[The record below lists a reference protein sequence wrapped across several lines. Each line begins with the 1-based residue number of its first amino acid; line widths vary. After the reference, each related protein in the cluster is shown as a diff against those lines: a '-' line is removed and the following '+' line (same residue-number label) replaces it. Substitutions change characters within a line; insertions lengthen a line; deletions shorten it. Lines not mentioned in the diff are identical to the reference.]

1 MLGTCKLS
9 IILPRQHTAGLGE
22 PEVDLRLVELNP
34 IPCDTGDSLTPRPNN
49 RVTPK
54 GMLKGYFLVSTTRS
68 AWPGEGFFHRQEYG
82 NSPITCT
89 PPFGQS
95 WYSAERST
103 TILTAMIQIYSCRG
117 QKAFSQST
125 YEDNPT

>member
-34 IPCDTGDSLTPRPNN
+34 IPCDTGGSLTPRPNN

-68 AWPGEGFFHRQEYG
+68 AWPARDSSIAKNMGIARSRVHLLLDRAGTQL
-82 NSPITCT
+82 
-89 PPFGQS
+89 
-95 WYSAERST
+95 SAARR
-103 TILTAMIQIYSCRG
+103 Y
-117 QKAFSQST
+117 
-125 YEDNPT
+125 